1 VENKECWDA
10 MDAVF
15 LDKDAMVFM
24 VLLDQDEQKPY
35 IRVT

>member
-1 VENKECWDA
+1 VENKEYWDA
-10 MDAVF
+10 MDTVF
-15 LDKDAMVFM
+15 LDIDAMVFM